1 MIPIGVEIFVARK
14 PITLRMSFD
23 RLGGLVR
30 QEIGRDPRCSA
41 MFIFFARRRTALKIL
56 FYDGNGFCIY
66 YKRLDRGAFRIPGVD
81 SNAEHI
87 TLEPHELCALLD
99 GLDVAKRCAVPRL
112 H

>member
-14 PITLRMSFD
+14 PINLRMSFD

-30 QEIGRDPRCSA
+30 EEIGRDPRCSA

-66 YKRLDRGAFRIPGVD
+66 YKRLDRGA
-81 SNAEHI
+81 SAENDRQLAPRVHG
-87 TLEPHELCALLD
+87 P
-99 GLDVAKRCAVPRL
+99 DVAAGSQCRYRPVL
-112 H
+112 E